1 MTETNPP
8 HNSIAAQTESANPQ
22 GAVLEIEG
30 LSVHFA
36 TPDGALAAVNDF
48 SLQLHA
54 GQCVG
59 VVGESGAGKSQSFLA
74 VMGLLASN
82 ADVRGS
88 AKLGTRELIG
98 ATPDSLNEV
107 RGSRLSMIF
116 QDPMTSLTPH
126 IKVGEQIIESIM
138 LHERLSRDT
147 AMARALSLLETVQVN
162 DAARRLEQYPHEL
175 SGGMRQRVMIAIA
188 LACNP
193 EVLIAD
199 EPTTALDVTI
209 QAQILAL
216 LADLKRE
223 RGMAMA
229 LITHDLGVIAGIADH
244 VVVMYAGRIVE
255 RGPVAE
261 VLGTPRHPYTRALL
275 ASMPRIDEAGHEPLQ
290 AIAGQPPNPRQLPP
304 GCAFSPR
311 CALADERCSER
322 PKLTGDARRAV
333 ACHRASETARP

>member
-1 MTETNPP
+1 MTDASP
-8 HNSIAAQTESANPQ
+8 
-22 GAVLEIEG
+22 VLDIDS
-30 LSVHFA
+30 LSVRFS
-36 TPDGALAAVNDF
+36 TTDGVLAAVNDF
-48 SLQLHA
+48 SLQLYA

-82 ADVRGS
+82 AQVGGS
-88 AKLGTRELIG
+88 AKLAQQELVG
-98 ATPDSLNEV
+98 ASAESLNQL
-107 RGSRLSMIF
+107 RGARLAMIF

-126 IKVGEQIIESIM
+126 IKVGEQIIESIV
-138 LHERLSRDT
+138 LHEGVSRDA
-147 AMARALSLLETVQVN
+147 AMARALHLLETVQVT
-162 DAARRLEQYPHEL
+162 DAARRLDQYPHEL

-209 QAQILAL
+209 QAQILSL

-261 VLGTPRHPYTRALL
+261 VLKTPRHPYTRALL
-275 ASMPRIDEAGHEPLQ
+275 ASMPRVDQAGHEPLQ
-290 AIAGQPPNPRQLPP
+290 AIAGQPPNPRRLPE

-311 CALADERCSER
+311 CALADDRCRER
-322 PKLTGDARRAV
+322 PLLQGDSRRAV
-333 ACHRASETARP
+333 ACHRPL